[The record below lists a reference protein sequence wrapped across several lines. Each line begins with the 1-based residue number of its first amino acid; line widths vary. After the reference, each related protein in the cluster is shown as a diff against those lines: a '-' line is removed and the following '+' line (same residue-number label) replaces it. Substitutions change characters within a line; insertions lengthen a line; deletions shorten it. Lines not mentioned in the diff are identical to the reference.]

1 MTPAEER
8 FVRRVTAS
16 ASMLAEF
23 FANEPDETK
32 VIAALSDSRENL
44 TADLTEAFGAE
55 VAALFAERFVAL
67 SLADGVNFF
76 RTELDL
82 AQSRDT

>member
-8 FVRRVTAS
+8 FIQRVMAS

-44 TADLTEAFGAE
+44 TAELAETFGAE
-55 VAALFAERFVAL
+55 GAALFAAKFVETVIGRRRELL
-67 SLADGVNFF
+67 SN
-76 RTELDL
+76 
-82 AQSRDT
+82 